1 MVDPILVP
9 PHGSGTPEPAFVVAA
24 PTQDHPP
31 ELRRV
36 LGLLPVTASGVGII
50 IGAGIYV
57 LLAAATAEAG
67 ATVWLAFLLAGLV
80 SALTALSYAE
90 LSAMFPTAG
99 GEYAYARHALPPPL
113 PFLVGWLMATGLV
126 IGAAAVALG
135 FGRYLQSFVAVDPRI
150 GALGMLVAV
159 TLIALRGIA
168 LAGRLVVALSLLQVG
183 GLVAVIAIGLP
194 HLGAVDLRRGPGP
207 GGVLAGAALVFF
219 AFIGFD
225 EVTTLA
231 EETRDPTTTI
241 PRALLL
247 ALGLSTALY
256 VGVALA
262 AVSVLGPE
270 ALAASPR
277 PLADVFAHVLSADA
291 GRVVAAIALVT
302 TTNTTLLCLTAASR
316 VLYRMAADGVL
327 PTPLAHVAPKSGAPD
342 AAVIVGGVS
351 ALVVATFG
359 VLTVVAGVTDAAVYV
374 TFLSVQATVILLR
387 RRQPDAPRPFR
398 LPGTIGW
405 VPVAPIVGFGLVVVL
420 LAALPRSVLLLG
432 GGVALLGLLLDL
444 VRSRRARS
452 R

>member
-1 MVDPILVP
+1 MSAP
-9 PHGSGTPEPAFVVAA
+9 SAA
-24 PTQDHPP
+24 PSRERPP

-36 LGLLPVTASGVGII
+36 LGLLPVTVSGVGII

-57 LLAAATAEAG
+57 LLGAATAEAG

-126 IGAAAVALG
+126 LAA
-135 FGRYLQSFVAVDPRI
+135 
-150 GALGMLVAV
+150 
-159 TLIALRGIA
+159 
-168 LAGRLVVALSLLQVG
+168 
-183 GLVAVIAIGLP
+183 
-194 HLGAVDLRRGPGP
+194 
-207 GGVLAGAALVFF
+207 AALVFF

-262 AVSVLGPE
+262 AVSVLGPA

-277 PLADVFAHVLSADA
+277 PLADVFAHVF
-291 GRVVAAIALVT
+291 GWPP
-302 TTNTTLLCLTAASR
+302 TARCRPDSPTSR
-316 VLYRMAADGVL
+316 PA
-327 PTPLAHVAPKSGAPD
+327 
-342 AAVIVGGVS
+342 
-351 ALVVATFG
+351 
-359 VLTVVAGVTDAAVYV
+359 
-374 TFLSVQATVILLR
+374 
-387 RRQPDAPRPFR
+387 
-398 LPGTIGW
+398 
-405 VPVAPIVGFGLVVVL
+405 
-420 LAALPRSVLLLG
+420 AALRTRPSSFAAAAPLPSPRS
-432 GGVALLGLLLDL
+432 AH
-444 VRSRRARS
+444 
-452 R
+452 